1 MGLAMTN
8 FIIAVRNYAIAIILA
23 WMGFSA
29 VPAEKQDKTDK
40 DTDKSQST
48 LISGFTLGH

>member
-29 VPAEKQDKTDK
+29 VPADKQDNNDR
-40 DTDKSQST
+40 DTDKQQT
-48 LISGFTLGH
+48 ALITVIR

>member
-1 MGLAMTN
+1 MGFAMLS

-29 VPAEKQDKTDK
+29 APADDSDK
-40 DTDKSQST
+40 KSPENKVASVT
-48 LISGFTLGH
+48 FAIGN